1 MSKKLLFFAVAV
13 SLLTTASIYGIENYY
28 SNGFLFGEPWA
39 VLAFLAATSFSTVVA
54 AGAGFA
60 KLPSNKFAGLGVLI
74 LGIISLTAWITL
86 FNDQLPCFLGGLG
99 C

>member
-28 SNGFLFGEPWA
+28 SNGFPFGEPWA

-74 LGIISLTAWITL
+74 LGIISLMAWITL